1 MKKKNFSS
9 ELWPETSPNSALLNG
24 DKEFDAERAIKGAK
38 KIMATEHFNEAGEIF
53 QNAIEIEDLTKREQY
68 IEKACKQDSEL
79 RAEVEALLSAHEKAG
94 DYLEAPVLDP
104 NVTLGDTH
112 LTEGPGTIIGPYKLL
127 EKIGEGGMACVYMA
141 EQEKPLKR
149 RVALKIIKLGMDTK
163 QVIVRFEAERQALAM
178 MDHPNIARVIDAGT
192 TDTGRPY
199 FVMELVKGISIT
211 EYCDKNKLSTQER
224 LDLFIS
230 VCNAVEHAHQ
240 KGVIHRDLKPSNVM
254 VTLQDGTPLPKVIDF
269 GISKATNQRLTEKTL
284 FTRYSQM
291 IGTPEYMSPEQ
302 AQMSALDVDTRTD
315 VYSLGVLLYE
325 LLAGS
330 LPFDPEKLRS
340 AGFAEIQ
347 KTIAEEEP
355 PKPSTRL
362 SNLGEE
368 AEEVAKRRG
377 THADVLVKRLRNEL
391 EWIPLKAMRKERARR
406 YRSPSELADDIRNY
420 LDGAP
425 LIAGPES
432 TLYRFRKFVL
442 RNRALVAGLAAVLA
456 VVVVGALVSTVFAVN
471 AKRQAKISLAIADFL
486 TDDLLGSVA
495 PEKAKS
501 PEVTIHSVL
510 DAASKSLEG
519 KFKGK
524 PLIEASIREKL
535 GETYRKLGDYKA
547 AEPHLEWAYRIRAEQ
562 LGEEDISTLASMNR
576 LGSLYFLQARYD
588 DAEPLLMGAWQKR
601 RRLLGEQHPDTL
613 TSAVQV
619 AWLSFICGSSVI
631 PDEEK
636 LFAETFETS
645 RRVLGEGHLIT
656 LDAMLRLST
665 VYWVLGRHEEAESLY
680 ARGLETAERAL
691 SAEHE
696 ITLQFMNFFAMLQV
710 DQGRLEQGAQLIT
723 RAFEI
728 GQRVLGNEHPTTI
741 QSMFMLGLMHRFQE
755 QDDDA
760 GPLLEESVQLSRRV
774 LGDGHF
780 WTLYYMHYLA
790 QLYRDQG
797 RYEDAEQMFTKVVE
811 GRIRLTGEK
820 HLLTRLCITELANMY
835 KDHGRYDAAEQLLT
849 ETLER
854 RRRLLGEEHW
864 LTQGCITELWML
876 YETSGQD
883 DKLKALLL
891 KQFEGQHPELDE
903 DNAALAAYL
912 NGRAWRQATYPA
924 AELRNGPEAIENA
937 TRACEL
943 TNWQNPEYVDTFAA
957 AYAETGDFDSAI
969 KWQKKAI
976 DLLSEQQR
984 PLYWPDFEFRLK
996 QYELGQ
1002 PARQSFVR
1010 NRAWLNMKQGQYEEA
1025 ERMLIKALEY
1035 SRRVFGEEHSETLAC
1050 LKYFVLLYE
1059 AWDKPEKAEEWRAKV
1074 PRK

>member
-1 MKKKNFSS
+1 MVTENF
-9 ELWPETSPNSALLNG
+9 
-24 DKEFDAERAIKGAK
+24 K
-38 KIMATEHFNEAGEIF
+38 EAGEIF
-53 QNAIEIEDLTKREQY
+53 QNAIEIEDPTKRAKYLEN
-68 IEKACKQDSEL
+68 ACKQNPEL
-79 RAEVEALLSAHEKAG
+79 QAEVETLLSAHEKAG

-141 EQEKPLKR
+141 EQEKPLQR

-211 EYCDKNKLSTQER
+211 EYCDKNKLSTRQR

-325 LLAGS
+325 LLAGA

-362 SNLGEE
+362 SSLGEE

-420 LDGAP
+420 LDGTP

-432 TLYRFRKFVL
+432 TVYRFQKFVL
-442 RNRALVAGLAAVLA
+442 RNRALATGLAAVLA
-456 VVVVGALVSTVFAVN
+456 VVVVGVVVSTVFAIR
-471 AKRQAKISLAIADFL
+471 AQRQAIISQAVADFL

-501 PEVTIHSVL
+501 PEVTVHSVL
-510 DAASKSLEG
+510 DAASKSLDG
-519 KFKGK
+519 KFEGK

-547 AEPHLEWAYRIRAEQ
+547 AEPHLERAYRIRVEQ
-562 LGEEDISTLASMNR
+562 LGDEDISTLTSMND
-576 LGSLYFLQARYD
+576 LGSLYLDQARHD
-588 DAEPLLMGAWQKR
+588 DAEPLLVRAWLVR
-601 RRLLGEQHPDTL
+601 RRLLGEDHPDTL
-613 TSAVQV
+613 ASAVQV
-619 AWLSFICGSSVI
+619 AWLSLFYGSSAVG
-631 PDEEK
+631 DVEE
-636 LFAETFETS
+636 LFAKTLETA
-645 RRVLGEGHLIT
+645 RGVLGQEHLVT
-656 LDAMLRLST
+656 LEAVLGLST
-665 VYWVLGRHEEAESLY
+665 VYGMSYRREEAESLL
-680 ARGLETAERAL
+680 ASGLKTAERVL

-696 ITLQFMNFFAMLQV
+696 LTLWFMNRLAAFHFA
-710 DQGRLEQGAQLIT
+710 QGRYEQGAQLVT

-728 GQRVLGNEHPTTI
+728 SQRVLGNEHPVTI
-741 QSMFMLGLMHRFQE
+741 QSMFMCGSMYRFQE
-755 QDDDA
+755 QDEEEA
-760 GPLLEESVQLSRRV
+760 ESLMEESVQLSRRI
-774 LGDGHF
+774 LGDEHF
-780 WTLYYMHYLA
+780 WTLVYMQSLSN
-790 QLYRDQG
+790 LYRDQG
-797 RYEDAEQMFTKVVE
+797 RYEDEERLLVKVVE
-811 GRIRLTGEK
+811 GRIRLLGEDN
-820 HLLTRLCITELANMY
+820 LLTQLGFIGLANTY
-835 KDHGRYDAAEQLLT
+835 TCQGRYEAAERLFT
-849 ETLER
+849 KTFDR
-854 RRRLLGEEHW
+854 RRHLFDDMDVLQPCVTG
-864 LTQGCITELWML
+864 LYLL
-876 YETSGQD
+876 YEMSGQF
-883 DKLKALLL
+883 DKLKTLFLSNSKLFRRLGA
-891 KQFEGQHPELDE
+891 EPDRGD
-903 DNAALAAYL
+903 ATLAICL
-912 NGRAWRQATYPA
+912 NGHAWQQATYPM

-937 TRACEL
+937 TKACEL
-943 TNWQNPEYVDTFAA
+943 TGWKNAAYVDTLAA
-957 AYAETGDFDSAI
+957 AHAETGDFDSAI

-976 DLLSEQQR
+976 DLLTKDQGALPQA
-984 PLYWPDFEFRLK
+984 DFELRLRL
-996 QYELGQ
+996 YESGL
-1002 PARQSFVR
+1002 PARESLVR
-1010 NRAWLNMKQGQYEEA
+1010 NMAGQAHGQGQYGCA
-1025 ERMLIKALEY
+1025 EQILLKALE
-1035 SRRVFGEEHSETLAC
+1035 SSPLLRDDDSERMAC
-1050 LKYFVLLYE
+1050 IERLIELYE
-1059 AWDKPEKAEEWRAKV
+1059 AWDKPEKAKEWRAKLPHKQDV
-1074 PRK
+1074 QE